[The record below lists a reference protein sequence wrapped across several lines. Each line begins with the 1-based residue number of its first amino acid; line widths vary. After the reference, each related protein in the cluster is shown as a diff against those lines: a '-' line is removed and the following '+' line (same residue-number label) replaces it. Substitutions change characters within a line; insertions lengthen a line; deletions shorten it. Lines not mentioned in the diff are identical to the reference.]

1 MNTKLKQTLKSL
13 LFAGAAL
20 MILIAGSADWPRH

>member
-1 MNTKLKQTLKSL
+1 MHTTLKQTLRSL

-20 MILIAGSADWPRH
+20 MVLIAGSANWPKH

>member
-1 MNTKLKQTLKSL
+1 MHTSLKQTLKSL

-20 MILIAGSADWPRH
+20 IVLVAGSANWPKH

>member
-1 MNTKLKQTLKSL
+1 MNTTLKQALKSL
-13 LFAGAAL
+13 LYAGAAL